1 MLPKTAFILQI
12 IKEKTPPK
20 KEKKKPFSIQ
30 LQVHLY
36 ASQVLQSHLPIPAK
50 WEETFSVACN
60 KWNRWWH
67 NFLPSVRMLHI
78 VHLNCIKI
86 HKINYNFSYTLPVF
100 LFNLKLIEIQ
110 LILLCSS

>member
-50 WEETFSVACN
+50 
-60 KWNRWWH
+60 
-67 NFLPSVRMLHI
+67 
-78 VHLNCIKI
+78 
-86 HKINYNFSYTLPVF
+86 
-100 LFNLKLIEIQ
+100 
-110 LILLCSS
+110 